1 MDRIN
6 LLHLGTTLWTVL
18 PAVMIVAAIGFLFR
32 AVNLLGRLWQS
43 RDGQDSPFWL
53 VRGGRALIVAIACAC
68 IAGGILSDTSGLM
81 WFGVAFLGEEL
92 YETGTVLL
100 ILRHHRK
107 KMALAVARSR

>member
-1 MDRIN
+1 MDRTN
-6 LLHLGTTLWTVL
+6 LLQLGANLWTLL
-18 PAVMIVAAIGFLFR
+18 PAVMIAASIGFGLH

-43 RDGQDSPFWL
+43 RDSKDSPFWL

-68 IAGGILSDTSGLM
+68 IAGGILSNTSGLM
-81 WFGVAFLGEEL
+81 WFGVAFLAEEI

-107 KMALAVARSR
+107 KMALAVAR